1 MNQIIFVADIRAN
14 VVKQMTITDFGR
26 EYHNDPD
33 RDSVYYRVEETSNGE
48 FAVVVVATKAGVET
62 RNIFKYREAAEGM
75 IDYLKQ
81 ERAFENGSVATFFT
95 KEAAW
100 EFLQLNGEK
109 MRYLYEPKP
118 NN

>member
-1 MNQIIFVADIRAN
+1 MEMTIFVADIRAN

-48 FAVVVVATKAGVET
+48 FAVVATKAGVEA
-62 RNIFKYREAAEGM
+62 RNIFKYREDAEGM

-100 EFLQLNGEK
+100 EFLQLNGEN
-109 MRYLYEPKP
+109 MRRR
-118 NN
+118 